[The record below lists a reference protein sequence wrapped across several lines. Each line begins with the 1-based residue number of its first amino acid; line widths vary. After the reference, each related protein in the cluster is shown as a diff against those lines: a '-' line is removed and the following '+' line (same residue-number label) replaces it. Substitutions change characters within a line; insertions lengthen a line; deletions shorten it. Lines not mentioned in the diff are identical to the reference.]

1 MIKSMTGY
9 GRAEGGDG
17 ERKYTIEIKTI
28 NSKQFDLQLRV
39 PGLFKEKELEL
50 RTFLL
55 QRLERGKVELT
66 IQVEASQS
74 VENFTIN
81 KVLAHKYFEEIRQL
95 QHELH
100 LDEKQGLVDVILRLP
115 EVVQQTP
122 ELLADDAWQAVQ
134 TVIDLATERCDASRQ
149 NEGRLLKA
157 DFEMR
162 IGLIHD
168 YLRSIETF
176 EGARIERIREKLRK
190 DLEKYF
196 EPQNIDQ
203 NRFEQ
208 EIIYYLEKIDIT
220 EEKVRLNKHCDY
232 FIQTIEEDST
242 SNGKKLN
249 FISQEIGREINT
261 IGSKASDYEMQRLV
275 VQMKDELEKVKEQLF
290 NIL

>member
-17 ERKYTIEIKTI
+17 ERKYSVEVKTI
-28 NSKQFDLQLRV
+28 NSKQFDLQMRM

-55 QRLERGKVELT
+55 QHLERGKVELT
-66 IQVEASQS
+66 IQIDASQNS
-74 VENFTIN
+74 DKFTIN
-81 KVLAHKYFEEIRQL
+81 KALAHKYFDEINEL

-100 LDEKQGLVDVILRLP
+100 LDEKQNLVDVILRLP
-115 EVVQQTP
+115 DVVQPTP
-122 ELLADDAWQAVQ
+122 ELLADDEWHTVQAV
-134 TVIDLATERCDASRQ
+134 IDTATERCDISRQ

-162 IGLIHD
+162 IGLIQE
-168 YLRSIETF
+168 YLGTIETY
-176 EGARIERIREKLRK
+176 EIARIERIREKLRK
-190 DLEKYF
+190 EVEKYF
-196 EPQNIDQ
+196 ETQNIDQ

-220 EEKVRLNKHCDY
+220 EEKVRLKKHCDY
-232 FIQTIEEDST
+232 FNQTLEQDTT

-249 FISQEIGREINT
+249 FITQEVGREINT
-261 IGSKASDYEMQRLV
+261 IGSKASDYEIQRLV

>member
-9 GRAEGGDG
+9 GRAESGDG

-28 NSKQFDLQLRV
+28 NSKQFDLQMRI
-39 PGLFKEKELEL
+39 PALFKEKELEL

-66 IQVEASQS
+66 IQVDASQS

-81 KVLAHKYFEEIRQL
+81 KTLAHKYFDEIRQL
-95 QHELH
+95 QRELN
-100 LDEKQGLVDVILRLP
+100 LNEKQNFVDVILRLP
-115 EVVQQTP
+115 EVVQPAP
-122 ELLADDAWQAVQ
+122 EVLADDTWHVVRSAV
-134 TVIDLATERCDASRQ
+134 DEAAERCDQSRQ
-149 NEGRLLKA
+149 NEGRLLQA
-157 DFEMR
+157 DFELR
-162 IGLIHD
+162 IGLIQD
-168 YLRSIETF
+168 YLQKIEPF
-176 EGARIERIREKLRK
+176 EIARIERIREKLRK

-196 EPQNIDQ
+196 ETQNIDQ

-220 EEKVRLNKHCDY
+220 EEKVRLRQHCNY
-232 FIQTIEEDST
+232 FVQTVKENDT
-242 SNGKKLN
+242 SGGKKLN
-249 FISQEIGREINT
+249 FISQEVGREINT

-275 VQMKDELEKVKEQLF
+275 VQMKDELEKIKEQLF

>member
-9 GRAEGGDG
+9 GRAESGDG

-28 NSKQFDLQLRV
+28 NSKQFDLQMRI
-39 PGLFKEKELEL
+39 PALFKEKELEL

-66 IQVEASQS
+66 IQVDASQTA
-74 VENFTIN
+74 ENFTIN
-81 KVLAHKYFEEIRQL
+81 KALAHRYFEEIRQL
-95 QHELH
+95 QRELN
-100 LDEKQGLVDVILRLP
+100 LDEKQNVVDVILRLP
-115 EVVQQTP
+115 EVVQPAP
-122 ELLADDAWQAVQ
+122 EVLADDTWHVVRSAV
-134 TVIDLATERCDASRQ
+134 DEAAEHCDQSRQ
-149 NEGRLLKA
+149 NEGRLLQA
-157 DFEMR
+157 DFELR
-162 IGLIHD
+162 IGLIQD
-168 YLRSIETF
+168 YLQKIEPF
-176 EGARIERIREKLRK
+176 EVARIERIREKLRK

-196 EPQNIDQ
+196 ETQNIDQ

-220 EEKVRLNKHCDY
+220 EEKVRLKQHCNY
-232 FIQTIEEDST
+232 FMQTVKENNT
-242 SNGKKLN
+242 SGGKKLN
-249 FISQEIGREINT
+249 FISQEVGREINT

>member
-149 NEGRLLKA
+149 NEGRLLKV

-176 EGARIERIREKLRK
+176 ENARIERIREKLRK

>member
-17 ERKYTIEIKTI
+17 ERKYSVEVKTI
-28 NSKQFDLQLRV
+28 NSKQFDLQMRM

-66 IQVEASQS
+66 IQIDASQS
-74 VENFTIN
+74 ADKFTIN
-81 KVLAHKYFEEIRQL
+81 KALAHKYFDQISDL
-95 QHELH
+95 QHELG
-100 LDEKQGLVDVILRLP
+100 LDEKQNLVDAILRLP
-115 EVVQQTP
+115 DVVQPTP
-122 ELLADDAWQAVQ
+122 ELLAEDEWHMVQAV
-134 TVIDLATERCDASRQ
+134 IDTATERCDTSRQ

-162 IGLIHD
+162 IGLIQE
-168 YLRSIETF
+168 YLDKIETHEF
-176 EGARIERIREKLRK
+176 ARIERIREKLRK
-190 DLEKYF
+190 EAEKYF
-196 EPQNIDQ
+196 ETQNIDQ

-220 EEKVRLNKHCDY
+220 EEKVRLKKHCDY
-232 FIQTIEEDST
+232 FNQTLLENIT

-249 FISQEIGREINT
+249 FIAQEVGREINT
-261 IGSKASDYEMQRLV
+261 IGSKASDYEIQRLV